1 MPPDLP
7 SSATA
12 TRASRQPLELGQ
24 RQAQHGEQGV
34 ELGRRV
40 QSELEGARQHVGRDA
55 RGRVVE
61 AVADGKRAPACSAQ
75 GSEEEVRPVGK
86 GRPGGSTGLSWL
98 GEPRTRAPWVAAA

>member
-1 MPPDLP
+1 MQRANRARQRTKPDLP
-7 SSATA
+7 SSTTATSATA

-24 RQAQHGEQGV
+24 RQAQHREQGV

-61 AVADGKRAPACSAQ
+61 AVADGKRAPAYIAR
-75 GSEEEVRPVGK
+75 GSEEVVRREWGV
-86 GRPGGSTGLSWL
+86 R
-98 GEPRTRAPWVAAA
+98 E